1 MIDMSITGIAMENM
15 AVVQIL
21 FAGFAVAFAG
31 LMLAN
36 VLVVLLRVSHRGDIA
51 AKLAKDLRP
60 FVSYLR
66 LGGDSEK
73 KSRHA

>member
-1 MIDMSITGIAMENM
+1 MEHM

-21 FAGFAVAFAG
+21 FAGFAVAFAV

-36 VLVVLLRVSHRGDIA
+36 VAVVLLRVSHRADIA
-51 AKLAKDLRP
+51 LRLSKDLKP
-60 FVSYLR
+60 IVSYLR
-66 LGGDSEK
+66 LGGDAEK